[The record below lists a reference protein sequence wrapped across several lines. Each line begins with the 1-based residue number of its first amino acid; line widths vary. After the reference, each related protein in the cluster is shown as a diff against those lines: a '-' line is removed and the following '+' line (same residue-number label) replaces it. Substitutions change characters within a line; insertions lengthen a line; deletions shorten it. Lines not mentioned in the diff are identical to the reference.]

1 MQKQLKPLE
10 KNRKNKLIQRSNFR
24 ETAEFNDRFIF
35 PNFHS
40 SLTPSHWHKNTFLFQ
55 KRSQKKTATCPSLIF
70 SHPLKKT
77 ERTRHR
83 TYSRAIYQEI
93 KVIYKQKKATQ
104 LLSFNKKVFCNE
116 VRPVIKLSKMSRVAC
131 NAIPRLVTGSPEL
144 TGCRE
149 KLMKKKAWQYHK
161 K

>member
-1 MQKQLKPLE
+1 MQKQLKPVE
-10 KNRKNKLIQRSNFR
+10 KNWKNKFIQRSNFR

-55 KRSQKKTATCPSLIF
+55 KRSKENYHMPLSHFFPSPKENRENTTPHLLACHLSGNKSNIQTKKKL
-70 SHPLKKT
+70 
-77 ERTRHR
+77 
-83 TYSRAIYQEI
+83 
-93 KVIYKQKKATQ
+93 Q

-116 VRPVIKLSKMSRVAC
+116 VRPVIKLSKMSRAAC

-144 TGCRE
+144 TGCWE